1 MPTKTPTFEQW
12 MNGATTN
19 KKKSSCN
26 SHNNTPDKDF
36 SFDLCHGNNEGS
48 ETTPER
54 RHTNICNPSPGV
66 INTNRR
72 SQHVNVPIPTIR
84 KFPNIIDEKCRYIRS
99 GTGGYKKIRRT
110 RKKSKKSAKHIKK
123 IRKTVSNKK
132 KKKK

>member
-72 SQHVNVPIPTIR
+72 SQHVNVPIPTMR
-84 KFPNIIDEKCRYIRS
+84 KFPNIIDEKCRYQKLAQLELTPREEKYF
-99 GTGGYKKIRRT
+99 GGRAAF
-110 RKKSKKSAKHIKK
+110 SEQLSLH
-123 IRKTVSNKK
+123 
-132 KKKK
+132 